1 MAKKAE
7 TIDITKTGPQGYRQL
22 QSANNDPFEGI
33 RPQPISPHSRYANR
47 PQMVKS
53 PLADTGTAWGESMW
67 DDDSANAAEFERLSD
82 IRAENQ
88 PWFAKVGA
96 GLAKGTILAGT
107 TLVDGTVGLIAGIG
121 TAISEGKWSG
131 LWNNDVSV
139 ALNKLN
145 EAAESWLPNYYT
157 QDEMEN
163 PLALR
168 NIFSANFLGDK
179 FLKNIGFTVGAF
191 YSGGIWTGAMKAAK
205 LPQLIGR
212 ITKATGAP
220 KAVTSLLGSTISAY
234 NEGRIEGLNA
244 ALDFE
249 SKYRPA
255 IEQQY
260 RDDIERI
267 TAEYEANKGKELVR
281 VGGDSEQWIDPA
293 YAKYQ
298 QDMAKLKSNYD
309 QAMAKLEEDMA
320 KVGNKVLLY
329 NLPILTAS
337 NYYQFG
343 RLYAKGFDTARRAA
357 NVVGRAGEYVAR
369 GTSKVGRVGR
379 VVGGGIMEGTEEVE
393 QQGATNIAQH
403 YYATDFNNF
412 YRKLNDPDAKEETQS
427 WINSFAE
434 GIAQTVGDESTWE
447 QFLVGGLTGLLG
459 MPSFRSMRNQQ
470 GKLQSP
476 ITLEG
481 NMFSRY
487 KEMSQQARRDQQVAD
502 ALNERVNSP
511 EFRNYYMGLTR
522 HNSYQNDMDDA
533 VSRDDK
539 FDFKNAE
546 HNQLVS
552 DIVMFSNA
560 GKLDDLKALVNET
573 YDVSPENLASIR
585 KNVDAVGLTK
595 DEKGNSLSD
604 EELAASLTKKRDEI
618 LSTIEEYN
626 NNRKEIDASTGQV
639 FTDEQLEELTWMKT
653 QLGNWAKR
661 ATEMSSEIKE
671 SIGPVIGRL
680 DEMLRANKAV
690 MDYEGQKSAELTENY
705 RKADKNSRTI
715 QGATNVLN
723 TLRNMGDD
731 TMAAALAMNNDLL
744 KGIKDQIN
752 KVDDSVLSP
761 DAKKST
767 IQKLDDLAKLGNA
780 SKAYQQ
786 KFAEYLLNPKKI
798 DEAHA
803 KVDEETTKETINK
816 ERSKSLDSLNNTATF
831 GDVDNLINNG
841 EVINDD
847 LDKSTSQS
855 SKDYKKANLWRRK
868 AIEAI
873 NASDNPHKKELVE
886 AINKRFAENG
896 NYDDLVNER
905 LVTDFGPTVSTW
917 DSKEQESFENDFFN
931 FVRQARDKV
940 NSGTSQKKDVKNT
953 KNGTKAPED
962 AGKDGVAQPPTSGGT
977 DLSALANK
985 AGLAGAKDLVTAV
998 NNYLKDPENELLRRR
1013 VMNIIGALGQDPERT
1028 GLKPEQLKS
1037 LDSLIQEAAKLIAP
1051 EPYDPG
1057 TSEEVLGEYDK
1068 SFDSTPV
1075 TGVMKSIVP
1084 RFDLDAKKDGI
1095 LIPFVGEGRNQ
1106 GYSYVYKKL
1115 TDIDSVT
1122 KKSAFDYV
1130 DEGNVSEGDELEVRY
1145 EPANEGHPELLALY
1159 HKGVL
1164 VNYMNTDEN
1173 VDGVKELKDKLK
1185 NGGVATV
1192 RVSKIMNGK
1201 FAYVRGT
1208 TQSIGSLLGTDNAVL
1223 GVMKNRSMQAN
1234 TDKPVEP
1241 VFDEANSDGRV
1252 YLLLPNA
1259 KGSLTP
1265 QRVYIRHLNAVEFN
1279 LDNENGPIATELK
1292 QVIRKLAELGTAKNV
1307 DEAFDNLFLDLNDL
1321 LYFPDS
1327 FHLNIIHRGNETIL
1341 QVGFADRDG
1350 NRQNRNLLL
1359 NRQERQAIFA
1369 IGADTAA
1376 EEGFTADPDVLYG
1389 QIVNALYEANLPF
1402 NVKAKKLTGKN
1413 SQEYANRLRDS
1424 NVIFTYLTSKTM
1436 QGSWFLLNEKPNSK
1450 PANDSF
1456 ARAKASQDAKG
1467 GTRVMFNGQEYF
1479 VRTGMIFDQ
1488 AGNTV
1493 DLGDNAQEVLDL
1505 AWIKSAYGNNYY
1517 GVNQHNGQ
1525 VLIVDQKGKRAYDR
1539 KTGKYLPQAEVAKLE
1554 SILENR
1560 KSQAENTAKA
1570 IELLAEQQ
1578 KMVKRLAD
1586 GRPDTTK
1593 NSKGESVYYI
1603 LEDGQYIEYTRVH
1616 GVIGSNYI
1624 GPNRGNDAT
1633 DRGSQVD
1640 DIARQFFIDPTS
1652 VVKPDDMS
1660 EEAFRSLLRGL
1671 GKFKSDAENR
1681 GLELRTD
1688 RIVVFNKYPDGRRIA
1703 GELDVFAY
1711 NPYTGEVQVFDFKTS
1726 KYSTK
1731 DTSFSKVINPRLF
1744 TRSTKD
1750 QYTLQLS
1757 AYAKLIEDSLGV
1769 PVSHLTVVPFQIKY
1783 SKDGIVKV
1791 FPENYVP
1798 LNYVSTVFNTKP
1810 TSQQGTPSQGKFRT
1824 IKGQYVTLKRD
1835 ATGNVVEPEFHQADM
1850 QELFT
1855 VKQGTFYLANE
1866 NGKYRLVLPNGRSM
1880 SLQDGMITPNMS
1892 EMEVRNQITDFINS
1906 ENVARAITGALQDD
1920 YLKDSPYGSSIE
1932 VTQPGTTNTP
1942 KKKVYYIEGATSY
1955 DDEWHVL
1962 IKPIQIFWQNH
1973 KRDPQIGE
1981 IVREQYGKIAPVIG
1995 KVRESGIKHNYEE
2008 VVKALKGTYYEEVLQ
2023 YIKVKEEPSSTSNP
2037 TLQVVFNEG
2046 DKVTYTVNGD
2056 TGTGT
2061 VVKVSSTGK
2070 TITVKRDRDGKEI
2083 QYSPTLLTKSTQVKT
2098 PEKTPSNDATLA
2110 EKMASVAKL
2119 QGLKPTSGTHNTKQE
2134 EALQQREK
2142 DKKASVDI
2150 DFSTPT
2156 GRTQLAHKSWSQLT
2170 EAEKDYVRL
2179 TGMDDAQ
2186 MQVFWD
2192 SVDATQREQF
2202 IPTCK

>member
-22 QSANNDPFEGI
+22 QSANNDPFEEI

-53 PLADTGTAWGESMW
+53 PLADTDTPWGESMW
-67 DDDSANAAEFERLSD
+67 DDETANAAEFERLSD

-121 TAISEGKWSG
+121 TAINEGKWSG
-131 LWNNDVSV
+131 LWNDDVSV

-220 KAVTSLLGSTISAY
+220 KAVTSLLGSTISAV

-267 TAEYEANKGKELVR
+267 TAEYETNKGKELVK
-281 VGGDSEQWIDPA
+281 VGENGTMIDPA

-309 QAMAKLEEDMA
+309 KAMAKLEEDMA

-343 RLYAKGFDTARRAA
+343 RLYAKGFDTAKRAA
-357 NVVGRAGEYVAR
+357 NVVGRAGEYTAK
-369 GTSKVGRVGR
+369 GTSKIGRVGR

-434 GIAQTVGDESTWE
+434 GIVQTVGDESTWE

-470 GKLQSP
+470 GRLQSP

-487 KEMSQQARRDQQVAD
+487 KEMSQQARRDQQVAN

-661 ATEMSSEIKE
+661 ASEMSGEIKE

-715 QGATNVLN
+715 QGAINVLN

-731 TMAAALAMNNDLL
+731 TMAATLAMNDDLL

-752 KVDDSVLSP
+752 KVDDSILSP

-786 KFAEYLLNPKKI
+786 KFAEYLFNPKKI

-886 AINKRFAENG
+886 AVNKRFAENS

-962 AGKDGVAQPPTSGGT
+962 AGKDGVAQPPSSGST
-977 DLSALANK
+977 DLSALADK

-1013 VMNIIGALGQDPERT
+1013 VMNIIGALGQDPERA

-1145 EPANEGHPELLALY
+1145 EEANDEHPELLALY

-1173 VDGVKELKDKLK
+1173 IDGVKEIKDKLK

-1241 VFDEANSDGRV
+1241 VFDEANSDGKV

-1402 NVKAKKLTGKN
+1402 NVKTKKLTGKN

-1467 GTRVMFNGQEYF
+1467 GIRVMFNGQEYF

-1505 AWIKSAYGNNYY
+1505 AWIKSAYGDNYY

-1560 KSQAENTAKA
+1560 KTQAENTAKA

-1603 LEDGQYIEYTRVH
+1603 LEDGQYVEYTRVH

-1671 GKFKSDAENR
+1671 GKFKSDAESR

-1688 RIVVFNKYPDGRRIA
+1688 RIVIFNKYPDGRRIA

-1798 LNYVSTVFNTKP
+1798 LNYISTVFNAKP
-1810 TSQQGTPSQGKFRT
+1810 TSQQGTPSQGKFKT

-1835 ATGNVVEPEFHQADM
+1835 ATGNVIGPEFHQADM

-1892 EMEVRNQITDFINS
+1892 EMEVRNQVTDFINS
-1906 ENVARAITGALQDD
+1906 ENVARAITGALQDN
-1920 YLKDSPYGSSIE
+1920 YLKDSPYGNSIE
-1932 VTQPGTTNTP
+1932 VTQPGTTS
-1942 KKKVYYIEGATSY
+1942 A
-1955 DDEWHVL
+1955 
-1962 IKPIQIFWQNH
+1962 
-1973 KRDPQIGE
+1973 
-1981 IVREQYGKIAPVIG
+1981 
-1995 KVRESGIKHNYEE
+1995 
-2008 VVKALKGTYYEEVLQ
+2008 
-2023 YIKVKEEPSSTSNP
+2023 
-2037 TLQVVFNEG
+2037 QVTFNEG
-2046 DKVTYTVNGD
+2046 DKMSIF
-2056 TGTGT
+2056 TGGKT
-2061 VVKVSSTGK
+2061 VVGIVTKLGETHSTVTFPDGNRIYENAVIKRNLVVEKPIQATKTETAPQSSQEELE
-2070 TITVKRDRDGKEI
+2070 RQR
-2083 QYSPTLLTKSTQVKT
+2083 
-2098 PEKTPSNDATLA
+2098 
-2110 EKMASVAKL
+2110 ASVAKL
-2119 QGLKPTSGTHNTKQE
+2119 LDLMPNSGTHDTKQE

-2156 GRTQLAHKSWSQLT
+2156 GRTQLAHKSWGQLT

>member
-1 MAKKAE
+1 MAKKKVE

-22 QSANNDPFEGI
+22 QQANEDPFEGI

-67 DDDSANAAEFERLSD
+67 DDETANAAEFERLSD

-157 QDEMEN
+157 QDEMNN

-191 YSGGIWTGAMKAAK
+191 YSGSIWTGAMKAAK

-220 KAVTSLLGSTISAY
+220 KAVTSLLGSTISAF

-260 RDDIERI
+260 RDEATQIM
-267 TAEYEANKGKELVR
+267 AEYEANKGKELVK
-281 VGGDSEQWIDPA
+281 VGENGTMIDPA

-357 NVVGRAGEYVAR
+357 NVVGRAGEYTAK
-369 GTSKVGRVGR
+369 GTSKIGRAGR

-393 QQGATNIAQH
+393 QQAATNIAQH

-412 YRKLNDPDAKEETQS
+412 YRKLNDPNAKEETQS

-511 EFRNYYMGLTR
+511 EFRNYYTGLTR

-533 VSRDDK
+533 VLRDDK

-661 ATEMSSEIKE
+661 ASEMSGEIKE
-671 SIGPVIGRL
+671 SIGPVISRL
-680 DEMLRANKAV
+680 DKMLRANKAV

-715 QGATNVLN
+715 QGAINVLN

-731 TMAAALAMNNDLL
+731 TMAATLALNNDLL

-786 KFAEYLLNPKKI
+786 KFAEYLTNPKKI

-816 ERSKSLDSLNNTATF
+816 ERSKSLDLLNNTTTF
-831 GDVDNLINNG
+831 GDIDNLVRSG

-855 SKDYKKANLWRRK
+855 SKDYKRASLWRRK

-953 KNGTKAPED
+953 KNGTKAPEN
-962 AGKDGVAQPPTSGGT
+962 AGKDDVGQPPSSGGT
-977 DLSALANK
+977 DLSALADK
-985 AGLAGAKDLVTAV
+985 AGLVGAKDLVTAV

-1013 VMNIIGALGQDPERT
+1013 VMTIVGALGQDPERAN
-1028 GLKPEQLKS
+1028 LKPEELRN
-1037 LDSLIQEAAKLIAP
+1037 LDLLLQEASKIIAP

-1115 TDIDSVT
+1115 TDIDPVT

-1130 DEGNVSEGDELEVRY
+1130 DEGNISEGDELEVRY
-1145 EPANEGHPELLALY
+1145 EPANNEHPELLALY

-1241 VFDEANSDGRV
+1241 VFDEANSDGKV

-1279 LDNENGPIATELK
+1279 LDNENGPIAIKLK
-1292 QVIRKLAELGTAKNV
+1292 QVIGRLAELGTIKNV

-1341 QVGFADRDG
+1341 QVGFTDRDG

-1359 NRQERQAIFA
+1359 NRQERQAIFT
-1369 IGADTAA
+1369 IGADTTA

-1450 PANDSF
+1450 PTNDSF

-1539 KTGKYLPQAEVAKLE
+1539 RTGKYLPQAEVAKLE

-1560 KSQAENTAKA
+1560 KTQAENTAKA

-1603 LEDGQYIEYTRVH
+1603 LEDGQYVEYTRVH

-1640 DIARQFFIDPTS
+1640 DIARQFLTDPTS

-1744 TRSTKD
+1744 TRSIKD

-1769 PVSHLTVVPFQIKY
+1769 PVSHLTVVPFQIRY

-1791 FPENYVP
+1791 FPEAYVP
-1798 LNYVSTVFNTKP
+1798 LNYVSTVFNAKP

-1855 VKQGTFYLANE
+1855 VKQGTFYLVNE
-1866 NGKYRLVLPNGRSM
+1866 NGKYRLILPNGRSM

-1892 EMEVRNQITDFINS
+1892 EMEVRNQVTDFINS

-1932 VTQPGTTNTP
+1932 ATQPVSEF
-1942 KKKVYYIEGATSY
+1942 KV
-1955 DDEWHVL
+1955 
-1962 IKPIQIFWQNH
+1962 
-1973 KRDPQIGE
+1973 
-1981 IVREQYGKIAPVIG
+1981 
-1995 KVRESGIKHNYEE
+1995 
-2008 VVKALKGTYYEEVLQ
+2008 
-2023 YIKVKEEPSSTSNP
+2023 
-2037 TLQVVFNEG
+2037 G
-2046 DKVTYTVNGD
+2046 DKVSYSVDSGS
-2056 TGTGT
+2056 GTGT
-2061 VVKVSSTGK
+2061 VTKISSTGK
-2070 TITVKRDRDGKEI
+2070 TITVKRDSDGREI
-2083 QYSPTLLTKSTQVKT
+2083 QYAPTLLTKSTQVKT

-2110 EKMASVAKL
+2110 EKMASVNKL

>member
-1 MAKKAE
+1 MAKQKTK

-22 QSANNDPFEGI
+22 QDANNDKFINI
-33 RPQPISPHSRYANR
+33 RPQTLSPTAIDRTK
-47 PQMVKS
+47 PQLVKS
-53 PLADTGTAWGESMW
+53 PLADTDTPWGESMW
-67 DDDSANAAEFERLSD
+67 DDGSATQSEFENLGD

-121 TAISEGKWSG
+121 TAFREGKWSG

-157 QDEMEN
+157 QDEMNN

-191 YSGGIWTGAMKAAK
+191 YSGGVWTGAMKAAK

-220 KAVTSLLGSTISAY
+220 KAVTSLLGSTISAF

-260 RDDIERI
+260 RDEAAQIM
-267 TAEYEANKGKELVR
+267 AEYEANKGKELVK
-281 VGGDSEQWIDPA
+281 VGENGTMIDPA

-343 RLYAKGFDTARRAA
+343 RLYAKGFGTARRAA
-357 NVVGRAGEYVAR
+357 NVTGRAGEYAAK
-369 GTSKVGRVGR
+369 GTSKIGRVGR

-393 QQGATNIAQH
+393 QQAATNIAQH

-487 KEMSQQARRDQQVAD
+487 KEMSQQARRDQQIAD

-552 DIVMFSNA
+552 DIMMFSNA
-560 GKLDDLKALVNET
+560 GKLDDLKALINET

-604 EELAASLTKKRDEI
+604 EELSSALTKKRDEI

-653 QLGNWAKR
+653 QLGNWSKR
-661 ATEMSSEIKE
+661 ASEMSGEIKE

-715 QGATNVLN
+715 QGAINVLN
-723 TLRNMGDD
+723 SLRNVSDD
-731 TMAAALAMNNDLL
+731 TMAATLALNNDLL

-767 IQKLDDLAKLGNA
+767 TQKLDDLARLGNA
-780 SKAYQQ
+780 SKEYQK
-786 KFAEYLLNPKKI
+786 KFAEYLINPKKI

-816 ERSKSLDSLNNTATF
+816 ERSKSLDTLNQTSTF
-831 GDVDNLINNG
+831 GDVDNLIRNG
-841 EVINDD
+841 EVINED
-847 LDKSTSQS
+847 LDKSASQS
-855 SKDYKKANLWRRK
+855 SRDYKKANLWRRK

-873 NASDNPHKKELVE
+873 NASDNPHKRELVE
-886 AINKRFAENG
+886 AINKRFAENS

-905 LVTDFGPTVSTW
+905 LVTDFGSTVSTW
-917 DSKEQESFENDFFN
+917 DAKEQESFENDFFN
-931 FVRQARDKV
+931 FIRQARDKV
-940 NSGTSQKKDVKNT
+940 NSGSSQKKDVKNS
-953 KNGTKAPED
+953 KNGTKAPEN
-962 AGKDGVAQPPTSGGT
+962 AGKDDVGQPPSSGGT
-977 DLSALANK
+977 DLSALADK

-1013 VMNIIGALGQDPERT
+1013 VMNIIGALGQDPERA
-1028 GLKPEQLKS
+1028 GLKPEQLKN
-1037 LDSLIQEAAKLIAP
+1037 LDLLLQEAAKVIAP

-1057 TSEEVLGEYDK
+1057 TSTDVLAEYDK

-1115 TDIDSVT
+1115 TDIDPVT
-1122 KKSAFDYV
+1122 KRSAFDYV

-1145 EPANEGHPELLALY
+1145 EPANNEHPELLALY

-1173 VDGVKELKDKLK
+1173 VDGVKEIKDKLK

-1241 VFDEANSDGRV
+1241 VFDEANSDGKV

-1369 IGADTAA
+1369 IGADTTA

-1467 GTRVMFNGQEYF
+1467 GTRVMFSGQEYF

-1493 DLGDNAQEVLDL
+1493 DLGDKAQEVLDL
-1505 AWIKSAYGNNYY
+1505 AWIKSAYGNSYY

-1560 KSQAENTAKA
+1560 KTQAENTAKA

-1578 KMVKRLAD
+1578 KIVKRVED

-1603 LEDGQYIEYTRVH
+1603 LEDDGQYHEYARVH
-1616 GVIGSNYI
+1616 SIIGSNYI
-1624 GPNRGNDAT
+1624 GPSRDNDAA

-1791 FPENYVP
+1791 FPEDYVP
-1798 LNYVSTVFNTKP
+1798 LNYISTVFNAKP

-1835 ATGNVVEPEFHQADM
+1835 AAGNVIEPEFHQADM

-1866 NGKYRLVLPNGRSM
+1866 NGKYRLILPNGRSM
-1880 SLQDGMITPNMS
+1880 SLQDGMITPNMA

-1906 ENVARAITGALQDD
+1906 ENVARAITGALMDD
-1920 YLKDSPYGSSIE
+1920 YLKDSPYGNSIE
-1932 VTQPGTTNTP
+1932 VTQPVSEF
-1942 KKKVYYIEGATSY
+1942 KV
-1955 DDEWHVL
+1955 
-1962 IKPIQIFWQNH
+1962 
-1973 KRDPQIGE
+1973 
-1981 IVREQYGKIAPVIG
+1981 
-1995 KVRESGIKHNYEE
+1995 
-2008 VVKALKGTYYEEVLQ
+2008 
-2023 YIKVKEEPSSTSNP
+2023 
-2037 TLQVVFNEG
+2037 G
-2046 DKVTYTVNGD
+2046 DKVSYSVDSGS
-2056 TGTGT
+2056 GTGT
-2061 VVKVSSTGK
+2061 VTKISSTGK
-2070 TITVKRDRDGKEI
+2070 TITVKRDSDGREI
-2083 QYSPTLLTKSTQVKT
+2083 QYAPTLLTKSTPQPTQQSTIKVTVQGLQGEYKVEV
-2098 PEKTPSNDATLA
+2098 EKTLITSKDLRIGDRFVVPKGLGGGVATVTAIDKGVPIVSYNGNERLVEGNFKESIDNNKVYRVVSTLQPAQQAPRAEPQPSQEELSRQR
-2110 EKMASVAKL
+2110 ASVAKL
-2119 QGLKPTSGTHNTKQE
+2119 LDLMPNSGTHNTKQE

-2150 DFSTPT
+2150 DFNTPT

-2192 SVDATQREQF
+2192 SVDTTQREQF